1 MLRTQYYTTN
11 TAEMQEKKSLIY
23 KNRQYFSKIVSR
35 HKKTADVCGF
45 FVRRY
50 CSDKKSP
57 HHFGEGIYVT
67 VRRYYR
73 LKR

>member
-35 HKKTADVCGF
+35 HKKSADVCGF

-50 CSDKKSP
+50 CLDKNPLTISVRG
-57 HHFGEGIYVT
+57 FMLLYVGIIV
-67 VRRYYR
+67 
-73 LKR
+73 